1 MRRGDLTDQQWQRL
15 EPLLPP
21 EKPWTG
27 RPNEDHRQI
36 LNGILWI
43 HRTGAPWRDLPR
55 RYGPMG
61 PVSSRFDR
69 WRKAGIWQR
78 ILSDLQAEAEQ
89 RGEIDWAL
97 HFVDATIVRPS
108 PVPSTRLCLVE
119 PLASL
124 AHQHAG
130 GARRDGATPEEVPA
144 REALGRSQGGFSTKL
159 HRRAEGHGRPI
170 TVVLSGGERNEQ
182 IALEA
187 VLDQG
192 AVRRPGRGRPR
203 LRPRA
208 AACDKG
214 YSSPT
219 ARARLRRRHIRPVIP
234 TRKDQPRQRN
244 FDREAYRLRN
254 KVERLINRLK
264 QARRVATRYEKRGDN
279 YLAMVHI
286 GMILLWLKPFADTA

>member
-1 MRRGDLTDQQWQRL
+1 MRYWRLRYCCQSVRAAIALTQGDLVQ
-15 EPLLPP
+15 
-21 EKPWTG
+21 
-27 RPNEDHRQI
+27 
-36 LNGILWI
+36 
-43 HRTGAPWRDLPR
+43 A
-55 RYGPMG
+55 
-61 PVSSRFDR
+61 VSTSTANK
-69 WRKAGIWQR
+69 KAADAQ
-78 ILSDLQAEAEQ
+78 Q
-89 RGEIDWAL
+89 RGEIDWDL
-97 HFVDATIVRPS
+97 HFVDATIVR
-108 PVPSTRLCLVE
+108 
-119 PLASL
+119 

-130 GARRDGATPEEVPA
+130 GARRDGATPEEAQA

-159 HRRAEGHGRPI
+159 HLRAEGNGRPI
-170 TVVLSGGERNEQ
+170 TVVLTGGERNEQ

-192 AVRRPGRGRPR
+192 AVRHPGRGRPR

-219 ARARLRRRHIRPVIP
+219 ARARLRRRHIRPAIP

-244 FDREAYRLRN
+244 FDRAAYRFRN

-264 QARRVATRYEKRGDN
+264 QARRIATRYEKRGDN